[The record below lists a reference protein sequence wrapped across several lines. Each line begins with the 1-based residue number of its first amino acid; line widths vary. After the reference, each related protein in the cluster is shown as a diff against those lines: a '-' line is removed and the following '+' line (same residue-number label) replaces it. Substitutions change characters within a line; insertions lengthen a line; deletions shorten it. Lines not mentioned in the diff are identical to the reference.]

1 MPDISVIVPVYNV
14 ESYLAECLDSLTAQT
29 YQNMEFIC
37 INDGSTD
44 NSLDILLWYAEKDSR
59 IKVVNKENEGYGKTM
74 NRGLDMAS
82 SPWIGIVESDDF
94 VKADMYEILYKSVK
108 GSQADFVKCN
118 FYKYKAK
125 DGKNIDYSREYP
137 QRLLGKEICP
147 VEEPEVF
154 DAHSSIWAGIYRK
167 SFLDSNLIR
176 FHETSGAS
184 YQDISFHFKILSSA
198 NRMKL
203 IEDALIYYRIDNIH
217 SSVYNPDKVF
227 CISDEM
233 HFIEEYIQK
242 QSNERQKQLWP
253 IFMRKKFYDYRWNY
267 FRLAPEFQFA
277 FLKVMSEE
285 FKIDWKEG
293 KFDRIKWN
301 LESNKDELNEIIE
314 NPILFFERT
323 KNRNYIDERI
333 QVADTSNRKIFLKGL
348 LKEIEETE
356 KTVIYGAGVW
366 GKWVAE
372 RLLEKGIPKSKLVF
386 GVTHKELEVECMDIT
401 IKEIKQLI
409 SGKNNLLV
417 ILAAKGKNQIEML
430 GNLQKLMFENVVI
443 VDDEFT
449 EAMNYVIE

>member
-1 MPDISVIVPVYNV
+1 
-14 ESYLAECLDSLTAQT
+14 
-29 YQNMEFIC
+29 
-37 INDGSTD
+37 
-44 NSLDILLWYAEKDSR
+44 
-59 IKVVNKENEGYGKTM
+59 
-74 NRGLDMAS
+74 
-82 SPWIGIVESDDF
+82 
-94 VKADMYEILYKSVK
+94 
-108 GSQADFVKCN
+108 
-118 FYKYKAK
+118 
-125 DGKNIDYSREYP
+125 
-137 QRLLGKEICP
+137 
-147 VEEPEVF
+147 
-154 DAHSSIWAGIYRK
+154 
-167 SFLDSNLIR
+167 
-176 FHETSGAS
+176 
-184 YQDISFHFKILSSA
+184 
-198 NRMKL
+198 
-203 IEDALIYYRIDNIH
+203 
-217 SSVYNPDKVF
+217 
-227 CISDEM
+227 M